1 MLSVGENL
9 KSFGTLECII
19 ILPGVLLLSFI
30 SIMWDVYFA
39 KRIIHFVK
47 SYRECVEKSK
57 TEFTVNYSEAA
68 RHHKSEIIKYTFLIV
83 INVTEFITM
92 LTYALGSGLA
102 YQQRDFNRT
111 TDFNCSSELANFPFI
126 SIEVIFANPVVPVL
140 VSSGDVG
147 FVISLAFSVC
157 LMKYLDVIL
166 HNIHGKPFR
175 YITKFLLITFFIGAF
190 MIVTGSIPQLLI
202 IEKLSVPIIDTIYFI
217 IWIKCIRTFYN
228 TLRWRAIEFKIRGE
242 RKSIV
247 RKAIINCKQ
256 FALVMGILAI
266 ATACLILTEILSRY
280 YFLIVTGLHYGPCIF
295 QYLYRTPLYQPLLVS
310 QQQIRVLKLIHEVI
324 AYVSSILIFTA
335 SILIG
340 SEYLLA
346 TILFFGI
353 KIVKKLK
360 YRFGCVHTRFTPT
373 NNLRRPLL
381 IPN

>member
-1 MLSVGENL
+1 MLSVGENI
-9 KSFGTLECII
+9 KSFGILESII
-19 ILPGVLLLSFI
+19 ILAIAILFLFT

-39 KRIIHFVK
+39 KRIINFVK
-47 SYRECVEKSK
+47 LYRECVEKSK

-68 RHHKSEIIKYTFLIV
+68 HHHKSEIIKYTFLIV
-83 INVTEFITM
+83 INVTEFISM

-102 YQQRDFNRT
+102 NQQRDFNRT
-111 TDFNCSSELANFPFI
+111 TDFNCSSELAHFPFI

-140 VSSGDVG
+140 VSLGDVG
-147 FVISLAFSVC
+147 LLLSLAFGVC

-202 IEKLSVPIIDTIYFI
+202 IEKFSVPIIATIYFI
-217 IWIKCIRTFYN
+217 IWVKCTRTFYN

-247 RKAIINCKQ
+247 RRAIINCKQ
-256 FALVMGILAI
+256 FALVMSIFAI
-266 ATACLILTEILSRY
+266 VVACWTLTEILSRY

-295 QYLYRTPLYQPLLVS
+295 QYLYHTPLYQPLLVS
-310 QQQIRVLKLIHEVI
+310 QQQIKVLKLSDEVLT
-324 AYVSSILIFTA
+324 YVSSILIFTA
-335 SILIG
+335 SILGG
-340 SEYLLA
+340 SQYLLA
-346 TILFFGI
+346 TIVFFGRN
-353 KIVKKLK
+353 IVNKLK
-360 YRFGCVHTRFTPT
+360 YRFGCVDTRFTPT

-381 IPN
+381 IPK